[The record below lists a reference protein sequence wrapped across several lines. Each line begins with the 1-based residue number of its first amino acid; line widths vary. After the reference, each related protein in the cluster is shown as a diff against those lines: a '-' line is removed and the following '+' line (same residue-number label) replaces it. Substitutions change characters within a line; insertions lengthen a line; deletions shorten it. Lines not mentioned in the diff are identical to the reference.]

1 MGLGY
6 NRDSWAKVPHFF
18 KPEEYRDHRM
28 ITVSDLSLNFDG
40 SNLFSNVNIKFT
52 PGNCYGII
60 GANGA
65 GKSTFLRILSGDLEP
80 SSGDVIMPK
89 ELRMSVLKQDHY
101 AFDDYSV
108 LDTIIMGNQ
117 HLYDIMKE
125 KDAIYAKEDFSD
137 EDGIRAGELE
147 GEFADLGGWE
157 AESDASRLLQG
168 LGMDASII
176 DAQMGGLTG
185 NEKVKVLLAQALFGK
200 PDIILLDEPTN
211 NLDIQ
216 AVVWLEEFLMDY
228 PGTVIVVSHDRY
240 FLNNVCTHIVDIDF
254 GKIKQYVGNYDFW
267 YESSQLVQRM
277 LKDQNK
283 KKEDKIKELQNFI
296 ARFSANK
303 SKSKQATS
311 RRKLLDKLAVEE
323 MPASSRKYPYVGFNM
338 DREPGKEILEI
349 ENLSKTIDGVKV
361 LNNVSFRI
369 NKEDKVGF
377 VAENEIAMTTLFKIL
392 LGEMEPDEGS
402 FKWGQTVSTSY
413 FPQDNTSYFEGCTLN
428 IAEWL
433 KQFTTEETET
443 YLRSFLGR
451 MLFSGDD
458 IYKEVRV
465 LSGGEK
471 VRCMLSRM
479 MMFGSN
485 VLVVDQ
491 PTNHL
496 DLESITAV
504 NNGLMDF
511 KGVILFASHDHQ
523 FMQTLANRIIEL
535 TDDGII
541 DRLSSY
547 DEFLEY
553 KKQMNS

>member
-157 AESDASRLLQG
+157 AESDASRLVQG

-338 DREPGKEILEI
+338 DREPGKEILEV

-392 LGEMEPDEGS
+392 LGEMEPDKGS

-443 YLRSFLGR
+443 YLRGFLGR